1 LEPGTNTPS
10 VFFGVAEVDK
20 AAPIL
25 EKAAAAAAKT

>member
-1 LEPGTNTPS
+1 L
-10 VFFGVAEVDK
+10 VFFGVAEVNK